1 MIIEP
6 GNILF
11 IGSLLLLISI
21 IAGKTTSKLG
31 VPTLIF
37 FLIVGILAGSEGIGG
52 IHFENTRLAQLI
64 GIVALNFILFS
75 GGLDTNW
82 KVIKP
87 VLWRG
92 MMLSTSGVFLTA
104 FSVGIFVHL
113 VLGFT
118 LAEGFLLGAIVSATD
133 AAAVFSILRNKGI
146 GLKGYLRPVLELE
159 SGSNDPMA
167 YFLTISLTSVV
178 ASGQVDL
185 QHLVFDF
192 FKEFLIGGALGYL
205 MGKGSVWLIN
215 NIKLETEGLY
225 PVLTLALAMLTY
237 SATHFVGGNGFL
249 AIYISAVILGNSNFI
264 HKRSLIQ
271 FYDGQAWL
279 MQIILFLTLGLLV
292 FPSKILPI
300 VGAGLLIS
308 LFLIVVARPIGVF
321 VSLMFFKS
329 NFRSKLFISWVGLRG
344 GVPIVFATYPLIAG
358 IEKAETIFNLVFF
371 ISVTSVLLQGT
382 TLAYVAKLLHLDL
395 PVKAKRRTDFEI
407 ADNAKRE
414 KVQILIDP
422 GNPAVGRMIVQ
433 LGFPKA
439 AQIMTIKRDQNY
451 IIPVGSTQVRE
462 NDKLFILAEDKNTV
476 QLVYDSLHL
485 DRPNST
491 IG

>member
-1 MIIEP
+1 MTLES

-11 IGSLLLLISI
+11 IGSILLLISI

-52 IHFENTRLAQLI
+52 IHFDNTKVAQLI

-82 KVIKP
+82 KVIRP

-92 MMLSTSGVFLTA
+92 VMLSTTGVLLTA

-113 VLGFT
+113 VFNFT
-118 LAEGFLLGAIVSATD
+118 LAEGVLLGAIVSATD

-146 GLKGYLRPVLELE
+146 GLKGYLRPLLELE

-167 YFLTISLTSVV
+167 YFLTISLTSIV
-178 ASGQVDL
+178 ASGNVDML
-185 QHLVFDF
+185 HLLMDF

-215 NIKLETEGLY
+215 NIRLETEGLY
-225 PVLTLALAMLTY
+225 PVLTLALAMLIY

-249 AIYISAVILGNSNFI
+249 AIYISAVILGNSNVI
-264 HKRSLIQ
+264 HKRSLMQ

-279 MQIILFLTLGLLV
+279 MQIVLFLTLGLLV

-300 VGAGLLIS
+300 VGMGLLIS
-308 LFLIVVARPIGVF
+308 VFLIVVARPIGVF
-321 VSLMFFKS
+321 VSLAFFKS
-329 NFRSKLFISWVGLRG
+329 NIRSKIFISWVGLRG
-344 GVPIVFATYPLIAG
+344 GVPIVFATYPLMAG
-358 IEKAETIFNLVFF
+358 IGKAEIIFNLVFF

-395 PVKAKRRTDFEI
+395 PIKAKRRTELEI
-407 ADNAKRE
+407 ADNAKKE
-414 KVQILIDP
+414 KVQVQINP

-439 AQIMTIKRDQNY
+439 AQIMTIKRDEKY
-451 IIPVGSTQVRE
+451 IIPVGSTQVKA

-485 DRPNST
+485 DPPHV
-491 IG
+491 